1 MYSLVDTISLYFPEE
16 TLDNKKLSDLFN
28 VDEQKILKA
37 TGIKN
42 RYISGKDELASDMA
56 FRVVE
61 NFFVEYSID
70 RTIIDCLI
78 FCSECYDYIAPT
90 SSCILQNRLNLNKD
104 IACIDMPYGCSGY
117 IYGLA
122 MAKSF
127 VNTGIAKNVLFVTA
141 DTSTKTISPSDLELR
156 SIFSDAASVTF
167 VNSTNYNTIG
177 EFVFGTDGGGWESI
191 HISRSGFR
199 KPMDSVFL
207 EEEGLT
213 NGKMVMNGL
222 EIFNFGLRVVPK
234 LLDDTLEKNNL
245 KLEDIDLFIF
255 HQPSLF
261 LLKTL
266 RKKINIPESKFFI
279 NIESH
284 GNTVSTSIP
293 LALKEAKEQGKL
305 TTGMTVLLIGF
316 GIGFSWAGTIIKI

>member
-1 MYSLVDTISLYFPEE
+1 MYSLVDTISLYFPKE
-16 TLDNKKLSDLFN
+16 TLDNKKLSNLFD
-28 VDEQKILKA
+28 VDEQKILRA

-42 RYISGKDELASDMA
+42 RYISSKEELASDMA

-61 NFFVEYSID
+61 SFFEEYSID
-70 RTIIDCLI
+70 RLTIDCLI

-90 SSCILQNRLNLNKD
+90 SSCILQDRLSLNKNT
-104 IACIDMPYGCSGY
+104 ACIDMPYGCSGY
-117 IYGLA
+117 VYGLA

-141 DTSTKTISPSDLELR
+141 DTSTKTISPTDLELR
-156 SIFSDAASVTF
+156 SIFSDAASVTLIN
-167 VNSTNYNTIG
+167 VENYNTIG
-177 EFVFGTDGGGWESI
+177 EFVFGTDGGGCESI
-191 HISRSGFR
+191 YISRSAFK
-199 KPMDSVFL
+199 KPIDSPFL
-207 EEEGLT
+207 EKENLS

-234 LLDDTLEKNNL
+234 LVDDTLLKNNL
-245 KLEDIDLFIF
+245 KFEDIDLFIF

-261 LLKTL
+261 LLQTL

-284 GNTVSTSIP
+284 GNTVSTTIP
-293 LALKEAKEQGKL
+293 LALKEAKQQGKL
-305 TTGMTVLLIGF
+305 NKGMTVLLIGF
-316 GIGFSWAGTIIKI
+316 GIGFSWAGTVIKI